1 MNLYAHQEAII
12 KDDPKKC
19 GLFLGTGSGKTLTAL
34 LLARG
39 STLVIC
45 PKTIR
50 QDFTWER
57 QWGKLTN
64 PQIKE
69 RSLVIT
75 VLSKEE
81 FKKAAPSLGHFN
93 TVIVDEAH
101 TCLGVTPNTRQRKKQ
116 IIPKASQIYEA
127 LYGYIERTKPERL
140 YCLSATIIKSP
151 MTVFAAG
158 KLLGKHWDFYEFRNA
173 FYTKLPMPGR
183 EVYAPKRDAATK
195 DRLAKCVQQL
205 GYVGRLQDYF
215 DVPEQSYKVIHVD
228 LTPAQS
234 ARIKD
239 VKMEFPD
246 PIVRVGKMHQIEN
259 GVLSGDEFSDP
270 EVFENA
276 KIDKILEI
284 LLEYPKLCIFAK
296 YRAQIAQI
304 EAVLRQQGIPTLTLT
319 GDTKD
324 RGGVIQAA
332 NTMPQGVLI
341 VQAQIGAG
349 FELPDYPCM
358 VFASCTYSFVD
369 RVQAEG
375 RILRAN
381 HLKKNLYIDL
391 VVRGG
396 VDESVME
403 CIKNKKDFDEKLYI
417 QT

>member
-19 GLFLGTGSGKTLTAL
+19 GLFLGTGSGKSLTAL
-34 LLARG
+34 LLARDRA
-39 STLVIC
+39 LIIC
-45 PKTIR
+45 PKTIK
-50 QDFTWER
+50 QDRVWER
-57 QWGKLTN
+57 QLAN
-64 PQIKE
+64 IDFPVDVVEIM
-69 RSLVIT
+69 VM
-75 VLSKEE
+75 SKEE
-81 FKKAAPSLGHFN
+81 FKKAAPSLGYFN
-93 TVIVDEAH
+93 TVIVDECH
-101 TCLGVTPNTRQRKKQ
+101 TMLGVTPNTRWRKKVE
-116 IIPKASQIYEA
+116 IPKASQLFEA
-127 LYGYIERTKPERL
+127 LEEYLRRTKPERL
-140 YCLSATIIKSP
+140 YLLSATIVKNP
-151 MTVFAAG
+151 FTVWAAAQ
-158 KLLGKHWDFYEFRNA
+158 LLRSNNYNFYDFRSV
-173 FYTKLPMPGR
+173 FYQKLPVPGR
-183 EVYAPKRDAATK
+183 EIYSPKRNDAVKDKLATI
-195 DRLAKCVQQL
+195 VQSL

-396 VDESVME
+396 VDEAVME
-403 CIKNKKDFDEKLYI
+403 CIKNKKDFDERLYI
-417 QT
+417 QA

>member
-1 MNLYAHQEAII
+1 
-12 KDDPKKC
+12 
-19 GLFLGTGSGKTLTAL
+19 
-34 LLARG
+34 
-39 STLVIC
+39 
-45 PKTIR
+45 
-50 QDFTWER
+50 
-57 QWGKLTN
+57 
-64 PQIKE
+64 
-69 RSLVIT
+69 
-75 VLSKEE
+75 
-81 FKKAAPSLGHFN
+81 
-93 TVIVDEAH
+93 
-101 TCLGVTPNTRQRKKQ
+101 
-116 IIPKASQIYEA
+116 
-127 LYGYIERTKPERL
+127 
-140 YCLSATIIKSP
+140 
-151 MTVFAAG
+151 
-158 KLLGKHWDFYEFRNA
+158 
-173 FYTKLPMPGR
+173 
-183 EVYAPKRDAATK
+183 
-195 DRLAKCVQQL
+195 
-205 GYVGRLQDYF
+205 LQDYF

-304 EAVLRQQGIPTLTLT
+304 EAVLRREGIPTLTLT

-396 VDESVME
+396 VDEAVME
-403 CIKNKKDFDEKLYI
+403 CIKQKKSFDERLYI
-417 QT
+417 QA